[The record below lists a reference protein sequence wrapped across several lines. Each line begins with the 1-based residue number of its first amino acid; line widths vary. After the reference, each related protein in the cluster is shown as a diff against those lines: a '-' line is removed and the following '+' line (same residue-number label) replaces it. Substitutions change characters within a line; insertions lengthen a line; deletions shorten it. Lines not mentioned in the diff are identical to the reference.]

1 MIVGN
6 PFKILCINKDFRVIN
21 NSTSNSA
28 FKTSFDAQYKYPN
41 LKEKY
46 KLSSNQ
52 QASITKY
59 YKD

>member
-6 PFKILCINKDFRVIN
+6 PFKILCINKDFRFIN
-21 NSTSNSA
+21 NSANNSA
-28 FKTSFDAQYKYPN
+28 VKTTFDPQFKYLN

>member
-1 MIVGN
+1 MVVGN
-6 PFKILCINKDFRVIN
+6 PFKILCINKNFKVIN
-21 NSTSNSA
+21 KIGNNLA
-28 FKTSFDAQYKYPN
+28 FKTSFDTQDKYSN
-41 LKEKY
+41 FKEKY

>member
-1 MIVGN
+1 MGN
-6 PFKILCINKDFRVIN
+6 PFKILCINKNFKVIN
-21 NSTSNSA
+21 KIGNNLA
-28 FKTSFDAQYKYPN
+28 FKTSFDTQDKYSN
-41 LKEKY
+41 FKEKY

>member
-1 MIVGN
+1 MGN
-6 PFKILCINKDFRVIN
+6 PFKILCINKDFKVIN
-21 NSTSNSA
+21 KIGNNLA
-28 FKTSFDAQYKYPN
+28 FKTSFDTQDKYPN